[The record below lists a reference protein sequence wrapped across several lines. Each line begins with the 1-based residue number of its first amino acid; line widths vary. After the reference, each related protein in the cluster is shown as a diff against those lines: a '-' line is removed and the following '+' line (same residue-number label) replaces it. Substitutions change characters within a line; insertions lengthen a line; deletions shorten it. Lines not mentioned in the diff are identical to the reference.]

1 MRRKYCD
8 MQDATMVQDASSMF
22 AAHLRR
28 LYLTG
33 QLLLIKLLI

>member
-1 MRRKYCD
+1 MHGKYSD
-8 MQDATMVQDASSMF
+8 MQDASMLQDAGSVF

-33 QLLLIKLLI
+33 QLLLIKLFI

>member
-1 MRRKYCD
+1 MRGKYCD
-8 MQDATMVQDASSMF
+8 MQDASMVQDVGSVF

-33 QLLLIKLLI
+33 QLLLSKLFI